1 MAQLSLRDRCA
12 FYRIMEVDYKRSV
25 LFICSGNYYRSRIAE
40 EYFNYLSRIR
50 SLPFFAFS
58 QGLIKDFSTT
68 NNTGPISPHAVR
80 LLESL
85 NIPIRE
91 GTRMPQTL
99 RPELLDQ
106 FDRAIALSREE
117 HEPMINKDWNELIGR
132 VEFWEVGDIGVDE
145 PERALQKICRGV
157 ESVVRD
163 WEHLP
168 L

>member
-1 MAQLSLRDRCA
+1 
-12 FYRIMEVDYKRSV
+12 
-25 LFICSGNYYRSRIAE
+25 
-40 EYFNYLSRIR
+40 
-50 SLPFFAFS
+50 
-58 QGLIKDFSTT
+58 
-68 NNTGPISPHAVR
+68 
-80 LLESL
+80 
-85 NIPIRE
+85 
-91 GTRMPQTL
+91 MPQTL